1 MIRAVVDNEF
11 AYTPAPFGLSRRY
24 HRHWRQFAFWCSAA
38 ERRALPAAT
47 LTVAEFLADNPGKP
61 ATQAGRLTAINRAH
75 QASDLPAPGRAEA
88 IRQALD
94 ESRARRIARLRN
106 QVDELLAQ
114 IPSWGW
120 PGGLAGRRNAAI
132 LTLAAAGLS
141 SAQMARLTLGDVVFA
156 EGAIHLGTQPLV
168 TLTAT
173 GAGPRC
179 PVAAVRGWLDVRPA
193 LQRYNG
199 HALLKST
206 LESQTLPGIPS
217 SAVDPGQP
225 LFIRLDRHGYSPMPF
240 VAAPGQSAVL
250 PPLPADSIASIVAAH
265 LTGRPPK
272 YPIQQRYSDDPD
284 RIDNAEPMVEPD
296 LGNDYYERGTAA
308 RRRDNERLA
317 DVDDR
322 LDAILE
328 QMDDWMARTDELLR
342 DALT

>member
-1 MIRAVVDNEF
+1 MDDDEF
-11 AYTPAPFGLSRRY
+11 SYTPAPFGLSRRY

-61 ATQAGRLTAINRAH
+61 STQAGRLTAINRAH
-75 QASDLPAPGRAEA
+75 EVSDLPAPGRAEA

-94 ESRARRIARLRN
+94 ECRARRVARLRN
-106 QVDELLAQ
+106 QVDELLPQ
-114 IPSWGW
+114 IPTWGW
-120 PGGLAGRRNAAI
+120 PGGLAGRRNTAI
-132 LTLAAAGLS
+132 LTIAAEGLS
-141 SAQMARLTLGDVVFA
+141 YAQTARLTLGDVVLD
-156 EGAIHLGTQPLV
+156 ENAIHLGTQPLV

-173 GAGPRC
+173 GDASRC

-199 HALLKST
+199 HALLKNA
-206 LESQTLPGIPS
+206 LESRTLPGIPAS
-217 SAVDPGQP
+217 TVDPGQP

-240 VAAPGQSAVL
+240 VSGPGQSAVL

-265 LTGRPPK
+265 LTGRMPK
-272 YPIQQRYSDDPD
+272 YPIQQRYSVVND
-284 RIDNAEPMVEPD
+284 RTDIAEPILEPD

-342 DALT
+342 DALR